1 MELKKWLFAR
11 FFFFFSFPIT
21 ILSPPFSDR
30 WHQAWAALS
39 PPPPDVQVLDLLFT
53 PRVKKIKA
61 MPADLGATLNF
72 LSVEASRRLA
82 RGTNNTFTS
91 TVIVCCRPLVGGR
104 DLSRHRIC
112 LTNPS
117 RHQTGKEDLLGRCHF
132 LKKKEQN
139 GFFHISLGA
148 VSATRF
154 AFPQRVTYRN
164 IDGRN
169 YML

>member
-1 MELKKWLFAR
+1 MRTSSEEWAEWQLTFLISRRLSGTQKVAICQV
-11 FFFFFSFPIT
+11 FFFFSFPIT
-21 ILSPPFSDR
+21 NLSPPFSDR

-117 RHQTGKEDLLGRCHF
+117 RNQTGKEDLLGGCHF
-132 LKKKEQN
+132 FFKKNKH
-139 GFFHISLGA
+139 FFFTFLWG
-148 VSATRF
+148 
-154 AFPQRVTYRN
+154 
-164 IDGRN
+164 
-169 YML
+169 L